1 MGVWRKLGYIFSG
14 LTIVAGFVLIGSGV
28 NLSTQTNVETE
39 TDAFGLGNIF
49 SQFGGLA
56 LVYGGVNTV
65 VFGILIIWALV
76 KSGQIESIDKNI
88 KIIAEWAQ
96 SQIAKEGESGDD
108 EKFLEDQQTK
118 LNEEERYLADLER
131 KKKDKEG

>member
-39 TDAFGLGNIF
+39 TDVFGLGKMF
-49 SQFGGLA
+49 SQLGGLA

-96 SQIAKEGESGDD
+96 SQKAKEGKLGDD
-108 EKFLEDQQTK
+108 ERFLEDQQTK
-118 LNEEERYLADLER
+118 LNEEERYLSDLER
-131 KKKDKEG
+131 KKKDKEQ

>member
-1 MGVWRKLGYIFSG
+1 MGVWRKLGYIFGG

-28 NLSTQTNVETE
+28 NLSTQTNVEP
-39 TDAFGLGNIF
+39 DMFGLSNMF

-88 KIIAEWAQ
+88 KIIAEWAR
-96 SQIAKEGESGDD
+96 SQKEKQGKSD
-108 EKFLEDQQTK
+108 EDERFLEDQQRK
-118 LNEEERYLADLER
+118 LNEEQRYLADLER